1 MCVCEH
7 WGRGWLC
14 VCVSVCVCVCMCVN
28 IGGGAVGVCVC
39 MCLYVCEHWGM
50 GCVCE
55 PWGGGHVC
63 VGPIPS
69 YGILPVFRGQVT
81 IPISPHGLDK
91 EGVLLRYKTLCTKR
105 VVTVEL

>member
-1 MCVCEH
+1 MCVF
-7 WGRGWLC
+7 
-14 VCVSVCVCVCMCVN
+14 VCVCMCVN
-28 IGGGAVGVCVC
+28 IGGWAVCVN
-39 MCLYVCEHWGM
+39 L
-50 GCVCE
+50 
-55 PWGGGHVC
+55 GGGGMCVW